1 MYADLVIISFIYIG
15 NEIRATIQF
24 LLCEAFLKFS
34 STLLNLTE
42 PMALIPE
49 NATIEN
55 KVEFQNLCQVF
66 LAHLSHRLRVSYC
79 HWPMYVVRR
88 ALCVVNNCFKEHLL

>member
-24 LLCEAFLKFS
+24 LLCEAFLKS
-34 STLLNLTE
+34 SSILLNLTE

-66 LAHLSHRLRVSYC
+66 YIQCYIIKSDRMFWDCISYN
-79 HWPMYVVRR
+79 P
-88 ALCVVNNCFKEHLL
+88 

>member
-24 LLCEAFLKFS
+24 LLCEAFLKS
-34 STLLNLTE
+34 SSILLNLTE

-55 KVEFQNLCQVF
+55 MLNFKIYVKYFIGVGRFRILGG
-66 LAHLSHRLRVSYC
+66 
-79 HWPMYVVRR
+79 PMFRYWG
-88 ALCVVNNCFKEHLL
+88 AKGGPNS